1 MFFPGTFHS
10 WLDLLYSDWKSSL
23 KRKSTFTIPT
33 ITRSGKAK
41 KETSKSESCEAQTVQ
56 TNAMVLPTST
66 YLHIVIPFNWNVKVI
81 VRQETTG
88 FISTGFYFLQ
98 PQAYFTKH
106 KKHKH
111 LHSGWPSSGTQCN
124 SAARFQLPTA
134 SWSGANQDKPSFPLC
149 TSSKWETIEGVF
161 NTFRKD

>member
-10 WLDLLYSDWKSSL
+10 WLDLLYSDWKFSL
-23 KRKSTFTIPT
+23 KRKAPLLSLQLPEAVMLK
-33 ITRSGKAK
+33 RRHPNQKAVRHR
-41 KETSKSESCEAQTVQ
+41 VQ
-56 TNAMVLPTST
+56 TNAVVLPTST

-88 FISTGFYFLQ
+88 FISTVFLFLAATRLLQ
-98 PQAYFTKH
+98 R
-106 KKHKH
+106 HKH
-111 LHSGWPSSGTQCN
+111 LHSGWLSSGTQRN

-161 NTFRKD
+161 NTFRED